1 MSKRR
6 VPFEANPFGS
16 KTAMVRRRP
25 KRKAPTNKS
34 LNRKIKRIQNDIEL
48 KYKDVYSAATDIST
62 TTALTL
68 LNGISQGDTTIT
80 RTGGQIRITSV
91 HIKGTVTA
99 DPLNLLSDQ
108 YRMMVVWDAQANG
121 AAPTLSGTVTS
132 ILDVTTITDLLIAP
146 YNYSAM
152 DRFKILMDKRVII
165 NRRVVADTDPATG
178 ATQNINQ

>member
-1 MSKRR
+1 
-6 VPFEANPFGS
+6 
-16 KTAMVRRRP
+16 
-25 KRKAPTNKS
+25 
-34 LNRKIKRIQNDIEL
+34 
-48 KYKDVYSAATDIST
+48 VYSAATDIST

-121 AAPTLSGTVTS
+121 AARRYQVQSLNIRCNNNYRFVDCTL
-132 ILDVTTITDLLIAP
+132 
-146 YNYSAM
+146 
-152 DRFKILMDKRVII
+152 
-165 NRRVVADTDPATG
+165 
-178 ATQNINQ
+178 

>member
-68 LNGISQGDTTIT
+68 LNGISQGDTNDNPYRRSSKINFSSYK
-80 RTGGQIRITSV
+80 RNRDSRS
-91 HIKGTVTA
+91 IKF
-99 DPLNLLSDQ
+99 
-108 YRMMVVWDAQANG
+108 
-121 AAPTLSGTVTS
+121 
-132 ILDVTTITDLLIAP
+132 I
-146 YNYSAM
+146 
-152 DRFKILMDKRVII
+152 
-165 NRRVVADTDPATG
+165 
-178 ATQNINQ
+178 

>member
-80 RTGGQIRITSV
+80 RTEVNKNNFSSYKRNRDSRS
-91 HIKGTVTA
+91 IKF
-99 DPLNLLSDQ
+99 
-108 YRMMVVWDAQANG
+108 
-121 AAPTLSGTVTS
+121 
-132 ILDVTTITDLLIAP
+132 I
-146 YNYSAM
+146 
-152 DRFKILMDKRVII
+152 K
-165 NRRVVADTDPATG
+165 
-178 ATQNINQ
+178 